1 MSEGRI
7 HSVETFGS
15 ADGPGVRFVIFLQG
29 CDMRCLYFH
38 NADTWDLDSGYIR
51 SADEIL
57 NQAERYR
64 GYWGKDGGITVSGG
78 EALLQM
84 DFLLELFREAKKRG
98 INTCLDTSGQPFTR
112 EENFYFGFMELMKYT
127 DLLIVDIKHT
137 DREEHIKLTGRSND
151 NIRDMLKLLSDMGK
165 PVWIRYI
172 LVPGITDREE
182 DLHAARSFIDTLSN
196 VSKVELLPYHAM
208 GASKWEKRG
217 IPYLLSNVEPPE
229 KNSIEKAREI
239 LVE

>member
-29 CDMRCLYFH
+29 CDMRCLYCH

-57 NQAERYR
+57 DQAERYR

-84 DFLLELFREAKKRG
+84 DFLMELFREAKKKRDQYMPGHLWSAVHQRG
-98 INTCLDTSGQPFTR
+98 KFLFRVHGAN
-112 EENFYFGFMELMKYT
+112 E
-127 DLLIVDIKHT
+127 VH
-137 DREEHIKLTGRSND
+137 RS
-151 NIRDMLKLLSDMGK
+151 SD
-165 PVWIRYI
+165 
-172 LVPGITDREE
+172 
-182 DLHAARSFIDTLSN
+182 S
-196 VSKVELLPYHAM
+196 
-208 GASKWEKRG
+208 
-217 IPYLLSNVEPPE
+217 
-229 KNSIEKAREI
+229 
-239 LVE
+239 